1 MNGIEGYNFI
11 ILIKYSIK
19 IPKKIEIKIKIKF
32 EKNKFTHK

>member
-19 IPKKIEIKIKIKF
+19 IPQKNWN
-32 EKNKFTHK
+32 KNKNKN